1 MAQCRLRLWLAWL
14 YRGQAGI
21 SMITSVGTLTVITI
35 AGTTIIAMTTANE
48 RQARVSESTIN
59 TSALADAGLNEA
71 LAVLANPGNNPFN
84 PALLAAR
91 TSIYATG
98 SVTWSGTLDATT
110 STWAVTS
117 RGRVRN
123 PTGAADLFRTVTAQ
137 VPVTVPANG
146 PLENPAWN
154 YIYASVTGGA
164 CDMTIQQSVQ
174 VASPLYVRGNLC
186 FQNTA
191 SVTSGPL
198 DVLGRLTLYQNANRV
213 GSVTSPVNEAHI
225 KGGCIWKANPLHSP
239 CSGTDNVFA
248 VALDSNPPEIA
259 VPSADLENWYV
270 NASPGPYSP
279 CANATGTPPTFD
291 NDQGPLTNP
300 DPTRRN
306 NSVSLA
312 FNLTPSLS
320 YSCKTAGGELS
331 WDANTRR
338 LNVKG
343 TVYIDGSARIDNGFV
358 NTYDGQATLYLSGTL
373 LARSSELCAVVTADG
388 SNCTASGWNPNSR
401 MLVVAAEGT
410 AGQVPGGDSVQLLS
424 STFEGAL
431 YGTGAIEV
439 DTTSQVI
446 GPVIGSTVI
455 LGQSVTTSFPTIAI
469 VPAGAPGQTFVPPT
483 VGPVR
488 NYGG

>member
-1 MAQCRLRLWLAWL
+1 
-14 YRGQAGI
+14 
-21 SMITSVGTLTVITI
+21 
-35 AGTTIIAMTTANE
+35 
-48 RQARVSESTIN
+48 
-59 TSALADAGLNEA
+59 
-71 LAVLANPGNNPFN
+71 
-84 PALLAAR
+84 
-91 TSIYATG
+91 
-98 SVTWSGTLDATT
+98 
-110 STWAVTS
+110 
-117 RGRVRN
+117 
-123 PTGAADLFRTVTAQ
+123 
-137 VPVTVPANG
+137 
-146 PLENPAWN
+146 
-154 YIYASVTGGA
+154 
-164 CDMTIQQSVQ
+164 
-174 VASPLYVRGNLC
+174 
-186 FQNTA
+186 
-191 SVTSGPL
+191 
-198 DVLGRLTLYQNANRV
+198 
-213 GSVTSPVNEAHI
+213 
-225 KGGCIWKANPLHSP
+225 
-239 CSGTDNVFA
+239 VFA

-373 LARSSELCAVVTADG
+373 LARSSELCAVVNADG